1 MPIIHIL
8 RYEPIKKDA
17 LIKLVGGYSNYSN
30 AILIIFSDQQI
41 HLHINT
47 FRLEWIHFL
56 GDRIF
61 YSRISNDKASTV

>member
-30 AILIIFSDQQI
+30 EILIILVTNKSTYVSIPFVLNGSI
-41 HLHINT
+41 
-47 FRLEWIHFL
+47 FL
-56 GDRIF
+56 VTG
-61 YSRISNDKASTV
+61 SLTPG

>member
-8 RYEPIKKDA
+8 RYEPIKTDA

-30 AILIIFSDQQI
+30 TILIIFSDQQI
-41 HLHINT
+41 HLRINT
-47 FRLEWIHFL
+47 FRLEWHFL

-61 YSRISNDKASTV
+61 NSRISNDKASTV